1 MGVRYR
7 ELLLLAACVC
17 ALATGEST
25 NKTTKDAKD
34 LLDNYEDYDSAED
47 VQEVLFNEDRPC
59 PRDCICTVSQGYRI
73 AKCNR
78 LEVGV
83 QKFGE
88 DITDLVIEHADP
100 TNPIQLGDFIFK
112 KLGLHQIATVKI
124 VNSTVNYVG
133 PNAFHGL
140 HDLYAVNLSNNK
152 LKSLYPETFAT
163 NRKLLL
169 LTLSNNPS
177 LKFPAAGSAEYFLN
191 ASSVQELDVSYC
203 NMQNITAN
211 TFKNMPGLM
220 YLNLAGNN
228 LSNMDPDTFKKLL
241 DLEELDLSDNNI
253 KTLPDDIFSENTELA
268 TLHILKNPFDTVYGL
283 QISDLLTLNAGQT
296 EIKFVG
302 PSMFNGMTYIAN
314 LNLSGNSIEKIH
326 NQAFHK
332 LVELNYLDLSYNDLD
347 FISSILIKENIELD
361 IFKISNNPRLKHLP
375 AEGFE
380 CSADQFNIY
389 LFDTSNCGLE
399 EIFDNSLKTFTA
411 LSMINLSDNKI
422 KTISNKVFSTSPKLV
437 EVNLAYNLLTTLDAK
452 IFEKNN
458 ELGKLNLQG
467 NPLTVLSAEVFIHT
481 PLMSWLDMSHAELTY
496 LWKAGKNNT
505 ETLLNNLT
513 FLNVSHNRISEIKQS
528 ELDKL
533 KKLRTLDIS
542 NNPLACSRDFENLM
556 TWLSTSKVS
565 PNAESENVANMAKDA
580 KDDDESYNWEFLTRK
595 TCGAALPH
603 AVEPLPE
610 AVSDEEIWERI
621 DKDTVG
627 NFDLKNTLDDGKVAD
642 DKSDKLNEYMVD
654 GKDDVDDDDMTDED
668 EDDEE
673 EDDDDADED
682 LDDDEDD
689 DVELKVKLN
698 EKVKPLPVVAP
709 TDKSETQAVEA
720 EKMKLDFKLIDHD
733 VDDLETEEYQAVS
746 SYPEEE
752 DHGRYEYLWP
762 ICIAMLGAL
771 LLLLI
776 TGKIV
781 MLMCSKRNQQI
792 RYNSAIIAA
801 MQAGRTKK
809 DCGLVYQ
816 QLSEDLTGP
825 KTPKLSR
832 YQPLQTVTV
841 NATNLSYESS
851 PFHQQN
857 IVPEHV

>member
-1 MGVRYR
+1 MGGYR
-7 ELLLLAACVC
+7 ELLLLAACAC
-17 ALATGEST
+17 ALAASEAT
-25 NKTTKDAKD
+25 NKTIKKDAKD
-34 LLDNYEDYDSAED
+34 LLDNYEDYDSADE

-100 TNPIQLGDFIFK
+100 TNPIHLDDFIFK

-124 VNSTVNYVG
+124 VNSTISNVG

-140 HDLYAVNLSNNK
+140 HELYAVNLSNNK
-152 LKSLYPETFAT
+152 LKNLDPETFAT
-163 NRKLLL
+163 NKKLLL

-177 LKFPAAGSAEYFLN
+177 LKFPAAGSVEYFLN

-203 NMQNITAN
+203 NMQYITAN

-220 YLNLAGNN
+220 YLNVAGNK
-228 LSNMDPDTFKKLL
+228 LSDVDPETFKKLL

-253 KTLPDDIFSENTELA
+253 KSLPDDIFSENTELA
-268 TLHILKNPFDTVYGL
+268 TLHILKNPIDTVYGL

-296 EIKFVG
+296 NIKFVG

-332 LVELNYLDLSYNDLD
+332 LVELNYLDLSFNNLD

-375 AEGFE
+375 TEGFE

-389 LFDTSNCGLE
+389 LFDASNCGLE

-411 LSMINLSDNKI
+411 LSVINLSDNKI
-422 KTISNKVFSTSPKLV
+422 KTISNKVFSISPKLV

-452 IFEKNN
+452 VFENNN

-467 NPLTVLSAEVFIHT
+467 NPLTVLSAEVFSHT
-481 PLMSWLDMSHAELTY
+481 PLMTWLDMSRAELTY
-496 LWKAGKNNT
+496 LWKSGKNHT
-505 ETLLNNLT
+505 ETLLSNLT
-513 FLNVSHNRISEIKQS
+513 FLNVSHNRINEIKQS

-533 KKLRTLDIS
+533 NKLRTLDIS
-542 NNPLACSRDFENLM
+542 YNPLACSRDFENLM
-556 TWLSTSKVS
+556 NWLSTRKVS
-565 PNAESENVANMAKDA
+565 PNAVPDNVANMAKDA
-580 KDDDESYNWEFLTRK
+580 KDDDEIYSWEFLTRK
-595 TCGAALPH
+595 TCGDALPH
-603 AVEPLPE
+603 AVVPLPE
-610 AVSDEEIWERI
+610 SVSDEEIWERI
-621 DKDTVG
+621 DKDAEG

-642 DKSDKLNEYMVD
+642 DKTDKLNEYMVD
-654 GKDDVDDDDMTDED
+654 DDKDDVDDDDDMTDED
-668 EDDEE
+668 DEDDEE
-673 EDDDDADED
+673 GEEEDDSGEDTDDG
-682 LDDDEDD
+682 D

-698 EKVKPLPVVAP
+698 EKVAPLPVITNVP
-709 TDKSETQAVEA
+709 ENKSVPQL
-720 EKMKLDFKLIDHD
+720 KMKLDFKLMDND
-733 VDDLETEEYQAVS
+733 VDDLETEYQEVFT
-746 SYPEEE
+746 EEQ
-752 DHGRYEYLWP
+752 DHGKYEYLWP
-762 ICIAMLGAL
+762 MSIAILGAL
-771 LLLLI
+771 LLLVVL
-776 TGKIV
+776 GKLV
-781 MLMCSKRNQQI
+781 MMMCSKRTQQI

-841 NATNLSYESS
+841 KASNLSYESS
-851 PFHQQN
+851 PFHHQN